1 VPFTDNLPITKKM
14 STTRT
19 KAAAAALAASLL
31 LVASGPAASA
41 KSGEV
46 IRRGRC
52 TGASTWK
59 LKVKPD
65 NGRIEAEFEVDQNRN
80 GVRWIV
86 LMGDNGVRV
95 FTGSAVTVAPSGSF
109 EVARRIPN
117 RAGAD
122 NIVARATNPATGE
135 VCRGTATL

>member
-1 VPFTDNLPITKKM
+1 MPTTRTT

-19 KAAAAALAASLL
+19 KAAAAALAASLIL
-31 LVASGPAASA
+31 LVNSPAASA
-41 KSGEV
+41 KSGDV

-65 NGRIEAEFEVDQNRN
+65 DGRIEAEFEVDQNRN
-80 GVRWIV
+80 GVRWTV

-95 FTGSAVTVAPSGSF
+95 FTGSAVTVGPSGSF
-109 EVARRIPN
+109 EVNRRIPN

-122 NIVARATNPATGE
+122 TIVARATNPATGE
-135 VCRGTATL
+135 VCRGVAVL